1 MAEIEHLV
9 EQYGAREITFW
20 DDTMTLN
27 KRWMYELCDRL
38 GLPVVSGEGAVRMT
52 CNAHSPNEHVFL
64 EDWFRAIKQFAAFL
78 DVYARS

>member
-1 MAEIEHLV
+1 M
-9 EQYGAREITFW
+9 REATTMVGMETVITPNSAG
-20 DDTMTLN
+20 TGP
-27 KRWMYELCDRL
+27 MYELCDRL

-78 DVYARS
+78 DVYART